1 MKTDGWTDERKAAF
15 NAVWLNR
22 GKKFAVRQVKYKR
35 RYWNGSAFVYET
47 NWQTLRMKD
56 FSQIGTL
63 TQQLDTVKKN
73 EFKVSNLTLSLN
85 NRDGRWFP
93 DCTTSVFAAD
103 PVATS
108 GYQPYKTLFQILAGY
123 ELEDGTEE
131 LLTLFTGL
139 LVDYNLSSTS
149 DHIEYIIIGY
159 EEKLMKADAQMV
171 STAFTDEA
179 LTPAPNGT
187 NRDFYTT
194 SLGVGRVS
202 RVRIDGVVKSEGTHY
217 TLSQLNEYGEG
228 AKITFEVA
236 PGASTSLDA
245 SGRKWD
251 TLSKIETLIGKLC
264 DQAGIGS
271 GTTERQIDSVLFPNG
286 VNAYQRINDTAGWEA
301 GSMLQNISTAEYPN
315 SINPTW
321 KAGASLGSGVVQSG
335 RVLATMGI
343 VGTPGYGQASVLAAY
358 DTNYYWLIYSA
369 GQGALRFAITNR
381 ATPFSVVT
389 DLGAVCPFPG
399 TGEHEYRV
407 QRNAASN
414 EWRVWVDNDLKLTVT
429 SSTGSPTMFVTGGTS
444 YVDGSGNGMSISAN
458 SPFCSPN
465 LVGSY
470 NNANAVTV
478 YESEEFDLLAVPTAW
493 GTLDSLETLNGG
505 TVTYATNVRTGSGAW
520 DGWVDISPSK
530 QIQSA
535 LKQKLKIRV
544 TIAWGAGSSLPPI
557 VSEVTA
563 NFTTTTIFVALANFT
578 AMKVYDAIQKLAKLC
593 NYEWGFE
600 GDGQFFFRSKAASST
615 PALSIDQKDIQ
626 SVSSYKPGWP
636 EVINAGQ
643 VSYGDSGQYYKE
655 YNSDSL
661 PETAPTSKD
670 IYGESIQSDN
680 AADFLLA
687 FDADLATGAAQIIH
701 DDNYRARRKIKLIC
715 RLIPHLDISDT
726 ISATFIQDPLKKD
739 YVFGDPL
746 QKWGVGSIPDSA
758 ILLNNKK
765 LKVTSHVQRFAD
777 QISELTTEGIL

>member
-35 RYWNGSAFVYET
+35 RYYNGSAFVYEA

-103 PVATS
+103 AVATS

-139 LVDYNLSSTS
+139 LVDYNLNSST

-159 EEKLMKADAQMV
+159 EEKLLKADAQMV
-171 STAFTDEA
+171 STAFTNEA

-217 TLSQLNEYGEG
+217 TLSQLNEYGVG
-228 AKITFEVA
+228 AKITFETA
-236 PGASTSLDA
+236 PGAGTSLD
-245 SGRKWD
+245 STGRKWD

-271 GTTERQIDSVLFPNG
+271 GTTDRQIDSVLFPNG

-301 GSMLQNISTAEYPN
+301 GSVFTNISTTQIAN
-315 SINPTW
+315 SISSRWIPGAAVWRSRNLAIKTW
-321 KAGASLGSGVVQSG
+321 RG
-335 RVLATMGI
+335 RISCSTGWAVAFICADDMWS
-343 VGTPGYGQASVLAAY
+343 PSRGYGLYFSGGNVYFVRATTVGAIQATIATLGANPGGTVEYIIEWDRS
-358 DTNYYWLIYSA
+358 T
-369 GQGALRFAITNR
+369 GALKIWMAGTKVVDTTH
-381 ATPFSVVT
+381 APAFSPNYANG
-389 DLGAVCPFPG
+389 LGEAQVY
-399 TGEHEYRV
+399 TGDYALE
-407 QRNAASN
+407 AAS
-414 EWRVWVDNDLKLTVT
+414 
-429 SSTGSPTMFVTGGTS
+429 S
-444 YVDGSGNGMSISAN
+444 
-458 SPFCSPN
+458 FCSYDACGA
-465 LVGSY
+465 LTFDG
-470 NNANAVTV
+470 ATTAV

-505 TVTYATNVRTGSGAW
+505 TVAYATNVRTGSGAW

-544 TIAWGAGSSLPPI
+544 TITLTATGALSPS
-557 VSEVTA
+557 VAEVTA

-578 AMKVYDAIQKLAKLC
+578 SMTCYDAIQKLAKLC

-670 IYGESIQSDN
+670 IYGEAIQTDN
-680 AADFLLA
+680 ASDFLLA

-701 DDNYRARRKIKLIC
+701 DDNYLPRRKIKLTC
-715 RLIPHLDISDT
+715 RMIPHLDISDT
-726 ISATFIQDPLKKD
+726 ISATFIQDPLRAD
-739 YVFGDPL
+739 YVFGDPM
-746 QKWGVGSIPDSA
+746 QKFGVGPFGGETSA
-758 ILLNNKK
+758 IILRNKL
-765 LKVTSHVQRFAD
+765 LKVTGLVYRFAD
-777 QISELTTEGIL
+777 QISELTTEEIL

>member
-85 NRDGRWFP
+85 NRDGKWFP
-93 DCTTSVFAAD
+93 DCTNSVFAAD
-103 PVATS
+103 AVAAA
-108 GYQPYKTLFQILAGY
+108 GYQPYKTLFQVLAGY

-159 EEKLMKADAQMV
+159 EEKLMKADAQMA

-194 SLGVGRVS
+194 SLDVGRVS

-301 GSMLQNISTAEYPN
+301 GSVLTNISTTQIAN
-315 SINPTW
+315 SISSRWIPGAAVWGSRNLAIKTW
-321 KAGASLGSGVVQSG
+321 RSRFSISTGMAVAFICADDMWSPGQGYGLYFSGGNVYFVRANNVG
-335 RVLATMGI
+335 TILATVATLGANPG
-343 VGTPGYGQASVLAAY
+343 GTVEYIIQWDRS
-358 DTNYYWLIYSA
+358 T
-369 GQGALRFAITNR
+369 GALKIWMAGTK
-381 ATPFSVVT
+381 VVDT
-389 DLGAVCPFPG
+389 
-399 TGEHEYRV
+399 TH
-407 QRNAASN
+407 
-414 EWRVWVDNDLKLTVT
+414 
-429 SSTGSPTMFVTGGTS
+429 SPAF
-444 YVDGSGNGMSISAN
+444 
-458 SPFCSPN
+458 SPN
-465 LVGSY
+465 YASSLSTDYAVYTGNFAMEAGSSY
-470 NNANAVTV
+470 ASYDACGSLTFDGATTAV

-493 GTLDSLETLNGG
+493 GTLNSLETLNGG

-544 TIAWGAGSSLPPI
+544 TITLTATGALSPS
-557 VSEVTA
+557 VAEVTA

-578 AMKVYDAIQKLAKLC
+578 SMTCYDAIQKLAKLC

-626 SVSSYKPGWP
+626 NVSSYKPGWP

-765 LKVTSHVQRFAD
+765 LKVTSLVQRFAD
-777 QISELTTEGIL
+777 QISELTTEEIL